1 LCEYY
6 FDEDRAVAYKIN
18 SPVTS
23 YLNDEKDQKPKA
35 ILVQANVKI
44 TNYRKE
50 KIRRIL
56 SEVYPVDKY
65 DLESAKKSFTSTMI
79 YNLVKSARKISQD
92 EYNQIKAQVER

>member
-1 LCEYY
+1 MCEYY

-18 SPVTS
+18 APVTS

-44 TNYRKE
+44 TNYKKE

-56 SEVYPVDKY
+56 SEVYPIDKY
-65 DLESAKKSFTSTMI
+65 DLESAQKSFTSTMI